1 VRCLRHGQAAN
12 LLQIRS
18 HHAKELQ
25 RDDFL
30 KSFEQEQILARGNRN
45 ANLRIHFF
53 PCRDILWCHKIFEPQ
68 QAKRLELPRDLD
80 YITRVVSPMAI
91 DGNIGIDAN
100 GFACRS
106 DQANAI
112 IDRAIA

>member
-1 VRCLRHGQAAN
+1 MLG
-12 LLQIRS
+12 
-18 HHAKELQ
+18 
-25 RDDFL
+25 DDFL

-53 PCRDILWCHKIFEPQ
+53 QCRHILWCHRIFEPQ
-68 QAKRLELPRDLD
+68 QAKRLELSRDLD
-80 YITRVVSPMAI
+80 YITRVVAPMAI
-91 DGNIGIDAN
+91 DGNIGIHAN
-100 GFACRS
+100 GFACRG